1 MKNFIKTL
9 LVMLMLSFSHAAI
22 AGDLEDGAAAYDK
35 GDFTTALRLWTTLAE
50 QGNALAQN
58 YLG

>member
-1 MKNFIKTL
+1 
-9 LVMLMLSFSHAAI
+9 MLMLSFSHAAI